1 MLPTGEALRERG
13 EETVQ
18 RDEKAAVVEELRGG
32 LEPEGHVILAEYR
45 GLTVEEMTRLRRKV
59 RAASGTMKVMKNTLV
74 RRAVE
79 GTDKEALKD
88 LLTGP
93 NALFYTKDDP
103 VQVVKAVSGAAK
115 EFEAMKIKGG
125 VLEGKALS
133 PEQILRIAELPP
145 REELLAKTLGSL
157 AAPLQGLV
165 NVMQGVS
172 RNLVYVL
179 DAIRQAK
186 AAGG

>member
-1 MLPTGEALRERG
+1 LN
-13 EETVQ
+13 
-18 RDEKAAVVEELRGG
+18 RDEKAALVEELRAS

-45 GLTVEEMTRLRRKV
+45 GLTVEELTQLRRKV
-59 RAASGTMKVMKNTLV
+59 RSASGTMRVMKNTLV

-79 GTDKEALKD
+79 GTEKDALKD

-103 VQVVKAVSGAAK
+103 VQIVKAVAGATR

-125 VLEGKALS
+125 MLEGKALS
-133 PEQILRIAELPP
+133 PQQILRISELPS
-145 REELLAKTLGSL
+145 RDELLAKTLGTL